1 MFGTAHWGRQRSHG
15 FLSYLRALTAVAV
28 VAATSA
34 VVVPIVVTSASLAA
48 STKRSVAPRRSGLG
62 IQPGK
67 IKHVWL
73 IILENK
79 SYDATFTGLNKNTYL
94 WRTLPGQGVLLKN
107 YYGTGH
113 FSFDNYLASV
123 SGQATQ
129 PDTQADCPIYKHFA
143 GHVDTSGSLK
153 TNPNYG
159 QMTSAQGPNGM
170 IGANG
175 CVYPANVPTLFKQLD
190 AAKVSWKGYAQDLG
204 YPDAPGPPQTSQ
216 PHDAGVRYCGA
227 PYASPGP
234 ANSAAQVNPY
244 VANATDQYLP
254 KHFPFPWFESILK
267 SGDCNARHIA
277 SLFDRTNGLYRDLQR
292 KSTTPAFSWI
302 TPNMCSDGHDA
313 VCYGNNLSGGF
324 SNPTTPRAPKNYTG
338 GLYSADLFL
347 KHVIPEIEKS
357 PAFKDGGLIDIT
369 FDEGYP
375 PFTYTDD
382 SFANS
387 KLVAPNAATSIADA
401 SAAETLFGRRV
412 HFEPTGPNT
421 PLAKDAHGNELYPGP
436 GFNSYIDRPSRC
448 VKQKLPRLPAG
459 TCILGGGHNPPG
471 ARPDAAATAAP
482 GSSTIADN
490 AAVATDPGRTVTGTG
505 IPAGALVGKV
515 TDTPVNATAPND
527 KGGFVDIGS
536 FTLVNASGRLL
547 RTTAAVS
554 GVVLGA
560 RTPASDPLYDAKD
573 ATTGGGDTGSVLIS
587 PYIRPHTT
595 STVFY
600 NHYSWLRTI
609 EDLFKVGRVS
619 KGLDGQGHI
628 GYAAQP
634 GLAPFGADV
643 FNHPK
648 GQPTPRSGAYGR
660 IPGWLP
666 KATVS
671 AHATLL
677 ASTRHRVLAIQ
688 GDTVAVTVRGGRA
701 LATAVG
707 PTVPHAGRIPIPTT
721 SPCTFTV
728 RLTAGNSAIPL
739 RARAFTLVDELGRI
753 HHPRVTAPGGGAL
766 PRRLL
771 PGQTLSLT
779 VRDVLPTG
787 NGSLQWAPTGP
798 RPIVAWDF
806 NVEID

>member
-1 MFGTAHWGRQRSHG
+1 M
-15 FLSYLRALTAVAV
+15 
-28 VAATSA
+28 
-34 VVVPIVVTSASLAA
+34 
-48 STKRSVAPRRSGLG
+48 
-62 IQPGK
+62 
-67 IKHVWL
+67 
-73 IILENK
+73 
-79 SYDATFTGLNKNTYL
+79 
-94 WRTLPGQGVLLKN
+94 
-107 YYGTGH
+107 
-113 FSFDNYLASV
+113 
-123 SGQATQ
+123 
-129 PDTQADCPIYKHFA
+129 
-143 GHVDTSGSLK
+143 
-153 TNPNYG
+153 
-159 QMTSAQGPNGM
+159 
-170 IGANG
+170 
-175 CVYPANVPTLFKQLD
+175 
-190 AAKVSWKGYAQDLG
+190 SWKGYAQDLG
-204 YPDAPGPPQTSQ
+204 YKDASGPT
-216 PHDAGVRYCGA
+216 HDAGVRYCGA
-227 PYASPGP
+227 PFASPGP
-234 ANSAAQVNPY
+234 ANSTAQVDPQ
-244 VANATDQYLP
+244 VSNATDQYLP

-267 SGDCNARHIA
+267 SGDCNSRHIA
-277 SLFDRTNGLYRDLQR
+277 SLFDRTHGLYRDLQR

-324 SNPTTPRAPKNYTG
+324 SNPTTPRSPKNYTG

-347 KHVIPEIEKS
+347 KHVVPEIEKS
-357 PAFKDGGLIDIT
+357 AAFKDGGLIDIT

-375 PFTYTDD
+375 PFTYTGD

-387 KLVAPNAATSIADA
+387 KLVAPNAATSIKDA

-436 GFNSYIDRPSRC
+436 GFNSYIDRPSNC
-448 VKQKLPRLPAG
+448 VSQQLPRLPAG
-459 TCILGGGHNPPG
+459 TCILGGGSHVPG

-490 AAVATDPGRTVTGTG
+490 AAVATDPGRSVTGTG
-505 IPAGALVGKV
+505 VPAGAFVGKV
-515 TDTPVNATAPND
+515 TDTPVNATAPHGS
-527 KGGFVDIGS
+527 GGFADIGS
-536 FTLVNASGRLL
+536 FTLVDASGRLL

-560 RTPASDPLYDAKD
+560 RTPASDPLYDARD

-609 EDLFKVGRVS
+609 EDLFSVGRAF

-628 GYAAQP
+628 GYAAQR

-648 GQPTPRSGAYGR
+648 GQPTPRSGKYGR

-666 KATVS
+666 KSTAST
-671 AHATLL
+671 HPILM

-688 GDTVAVTVRGGRA
+688 GDTVAVTARGGRV

-707 PTVPHAGRIPIPTT
+707 PTVPHAGRVPIPTT

-728 RLTAGNSAIPL
+728 RLTAGSSVIPL
-739 RARAFTLVDELGRI
+739 GATAFTLVDEFGHI
-753 HHPRVTAPGGGAL
+753 HHPRVTATGGGPL
-766 PRRLL
+766 PRQLLAGRDDVADSARRTADRQRQPAMGPQRPATDRRLGL
-771 PGQTLSLT
+771 QRRGRLT
-779 VRDVLPTG
+779 GRK
-787 NGSLQWAPTGP
+787 APRSMLT
-798 RPIVAWDF
+798 
-806 NVEID
+806 